1 MALHLHPA
9 TSIYIH
15 PTCALPICARV
26 CEIVCMKLCTSINRP
41 QAKVAKKNNKWDAKN
56 PVWISIETHTLQT
69 QGYCFVYFVI
79 IFVFVY
85 LSLALASRYDTMTN
99 TKTHSDWIGLAH
111 ITALAF
117 EIHEQICQINCTKF
131 DQFDNVWAIYF

>member
-1 MALHLHPA
+1 M
-9 TSIYIH
+9 
-15 PTCALPICARV
+15 
-26 CEIVCMKLCTSINRP
+26 
-41 QAKVAKKNNKWDAKN
+41 AKKNNKWDAKN
-56 PVWISIETHTLQT
+56 PVWISIETHTLQK
-69 QGYCFVYFVI
+69 QGHCFVYFVI

-117 EIHEQICQINCTKF
+117 EIHEQICQITCTKF
-131 DQFDNVWAIYF
+131 DQFDNVWVIYF